1 MAAPGGLRAR
11 KTGLQASWHGALS
24 PSLDQ
29 QGEDAL
35 GWLHCS
41 VLCGWLRAGTDL
53 LSGLGGMRAPEVSDG
68 FLLTSACA
76 CPTWVDVFDKQKS
89 PMLCKPDECFLSYG
103 QKVLMFESFL

>member
-41 VLCGWLRAGTDL
+41 VVCGWLRAGTDL

-68 FLLTSACA
+68 FLLASACA
-76 CPTWVDVFDKQKS
+76 FPTWVDVFDKQKS